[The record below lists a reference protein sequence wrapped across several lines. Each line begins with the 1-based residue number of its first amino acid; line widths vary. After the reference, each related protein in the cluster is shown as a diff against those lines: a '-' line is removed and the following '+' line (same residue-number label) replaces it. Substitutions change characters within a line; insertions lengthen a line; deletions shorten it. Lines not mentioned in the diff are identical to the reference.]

1 MYYNLLNLVKVI
13 DHKKEFFMSESCFSI
28 YSYIGYF
35 EELQH
40 NHSERH
46 RIITDYMGV
55 LLRKL
60 SNLDKMARDRNF
72 DFYKNL
78 LLVLEIDSK
87 LQLLHFYLELNP
99 ELFYMSDHEIIDTV
113 EEDYKVF
120 YQEISNSES
129 CNNVP
134 YSILYFL

>member
-1 MYYNLLNLVKVI
+1 
-13 DHKKEFFMSESCFSI
+13 MSESCFSI